1 MMRKKFIRTRKVRYG
16 GITVVLTVLVVAVT
30 VLANAVFGTLA
41 NRYTWA
47 TDMNPDYPFDVSET
61 CYALLDGFFAN
72 DAVQGKQVEIIFCE
86 VEESVCDEMTQRFIY
101 ENAVTLAQRYPQY
114 ISVRCHDIWNNPT
127 PLRKYTTVT
136 DAYTGETS
144 EINLLTTNVIVTCG
158 DYFRVYSLEEFFVF
172 EDGDSSKVWAYNG
185 ERKLAAATM
194 RALESEPRIAC
205 LLNNHG
211 EAFYDNELL
220 FLLDDAGYSLAHV
233 DLSVDTIPENCD
245 LIVSYNPS
253 TDLLDDELSAVSE
266 IDILEDFLS
275 EGGNTFLVF
284 LGNTA
289 GQLPNFERFLADW
302 GVSTSY
308 YTDPQGGATFRY
320 MVRDTDNSLTSDG
333 YTIYGSPV
341 RTGHS
346 AELLRN
352 AEERVVF
359 QNATALEAA
368 QGYLNNED
376 GSYRSVHGNR
386 VMYSLYEGGTGATSW
401 ANGSMVSN
409 KTPIL
414 MSLTEQENEGGT
426 SYVSVISSVDFAKED
441 MLQSAV
447 YGNSELLLQLA
458 SITGGAHV
466 PQGLMLK
473 PFASDDITTLTTAA
487 MVRWTVLLAGVPAVV
502 VTAVGVV
509 VLVKRRRA

>member
-1 MMRKKFIRTRKVRYG
+1 MRKSFIRTRKVRYG
-16 GITVVLTVLVVAVT
+16 GITVVLTVLVLTVT

-47 TDMNPDYPFDVSET
+47 TDMNPDYPFDISET
-61 CYALLDGFFAN
+61 CYALLDGFFA
-72 DAVQGKQVEIIFCE
+72 DEEVQGKQVEIIFCE
-86 VEESVCDEMTQRFIY
+86 VEENIRDEMTQLFVY
-101 ENAVTLAQRYPQY
+101 ENALSLEQRYPQS

-127 PLRKYTTVT
+127 PMKRYTTYT
-136 DAYTGETS
+136 DAYTGETT

-158 DYFRVYSLEEFFVF
+158 EYFRVYSLEEFFAF
-172 EDGDSSKVWAYNG
+172 EDGDSSNVWAYNG

-205 LLNNHG
+205 VTTNHG
-211 EAFYDNELL
+211 ETFYDNELL
-220 FLLDDAGYSLAHV
+220 FLLDDAGYSLAYV
-233 DLSVDTIPENCD
+233 DLSVDTVPANCD

-253 TDLLDDELSAVSE
+253 TDLLDDDMSATSE
-266 IDILEDFLS
+266 IDILEEFLS
-275 EGGNTFLVF
+275 DGGNTFLLF
-284 LGNTA
+284 LGNA
-289 GQLPNFERFLADW
+289 SGQLPNFERFLADW
-302 GVSTSY
+302 GVATSY
-308 YTDPQGGATFRY
+308 YTDVQGGASFRY
-320 MVRDTDNSLTSDG
+320 MVRDTENSLTSDG

-346 AELLRN
+346 SEVLQGMA
-352 AEERVVF
+352 ERVVF
-359 QNATALEAA
+359 KNATALEPA

-376 GSYRSVHGNR
+376 GSYRSVQGNR
-386 VMYSLYEGGTGATSW
+386 VMYSLYEGGAGATSW

-414 MSLTEQENEGGT
+414 MTLTEQENAGGT

-458 SITGGAHV
+458 SATGGAHV

-473 PFASDDITTLTTAA
+473 PFASSEITTLTTAE
-487 MVRWTVLLAGVPAVV
+487 MVRWTVLLSTVPAVIV
-502 VTAVGVV
+502 AAVGVA

>member
-1 MMRKKFIRTRKVRYG
+1 MRKSFIRTRKVRYG

-41 NRYTWA
+41 NRYNWA
-47 TDMNPDYPFDVSET
+47 TDMNPDYPFDISET
-61 CYALLDGFFAN
+61 CYALLDSFFAN
-72 DAVQGKQVEIIFCE
+72 EAVQGKQVEIIFCE
-86 VEESVCDEMTQRFIY
+86 VEESVRDEMTQRFIY
-101 ENAVTLAQRYPQY
+101 ENALSLEQRYPQF

-136 DAYTGETS
+136 DAYTGETT

-158 DYFRVYSLEEFFVF
+158 EYFRVYSLEEFFVF

-194 RALESEPRIAC
+194 RALETEPRIAC
-205 LLNNHG
+205 LTNNHG

-253 TDLLDDELSAVSE
+253 TDLLDDDLSAVSE

-289 GQLPNFERFLADW
+289 GKLPNFESFLADW
-302 GVSTSY
+302 GVATSY
-308 YTDPQGGATFRY
+308 YTDPQGGASFRY
-320 MVRDTDNSLTSDG
+320 MVRDTANSLTSDG
-333 YTIYGSPV
+333 YTVYGSPV
-341 RTGHS
+341 LTGHS
-346 AELLRN
+346 SALLQGV
-352 AEERVVF
+352 EERVVF
-359 QNATALEAA
+359 KNATALEPA
-368 QGYLNNED
+368 QGFLNNED
-376 GSYRSVHGNR
+376 GSYRSVLRNNR
-386 VMYSLYEGGTGATSW
+386 VMYSLYEGGTSATSW

-409 KTPIL
+409 QTPIL
-414 MSLTEQENEGGT
+414 MTLTEQENEGGT

-441 MLQSAV
+441 LLQSAV

-458 SITGGAHV
+458 SATGGAYV
-466 PQGLMLK
+466 PKGLMLK
-473 PFASDDITTLTTAA
+473 PFASDDITTLTTAE
-487 MVRWTVLLAGVPAVV
+487 MVRWTVLLSVVPAVV
-502 VTAVGVV
+502 VTAVGVL